1 MDFYRELEAYKKLE
15 NQIDQI
21 NAYARSLTTAD
32 AKRRTG
38 KGNADKPDPV
48 LQEKLMQIDGTV
60 QLLRALQSKL
70 RTFYT
75 QLPNSQKKFRKLQGT
90 DVAELKNLYQL
101 SAESVNALIET
112 LFPGENDRN
121 SKQVRALV
129 NTKETLE
136 RDRQLVNRISEKDG
150 LSLPASVF
158 KANAET
164 VSGQYNNPEV
174 QFKWPGFFEYETLYL
189 TNKNVSHEDVLR
201 MYIRKTPQEVRQEY
215 MSRVSTEPRFY
226 EYPRTRN
233 RIDPK
238 IRNTGNIQQIDQY
251 LAEDDAKQNEAEKMS
266 FRERQML
273 LHHKAATEKVNSIEN
288 AAAEAMQAGNELGA
302 KPAFLRNTENAAELD
317 VHLPSFQTSA
327 NGCWSCSGALM
338 VGSRGMAQ
346 VTQEDIRSY
355 RPDLSGEENVPE
367 NGVIDENYNYDNGK
381 SLSDNADSILKHAPN
396 SMMHTLEIL
405 PFSADNEKDGY
416 TSATYIANAV
426 SLLKKQINHAIRV
439 DHSPVGF
446 YVPGHY
452 ITITGIEGDQ
462 VMYKDSYRWRGRT
475 EPADHTFKASLESL
489 VAGSFFN
496 VPPFSVEI
504 NWLSD
509 IRLAKDNK
517 KIHGVPSEYVYMNQD
532 GTVTEQPSAL
542 QEATGIMFQKS
553 LNRTGVLV
561 TRPAE
566 DEDQAFAAPGVNAYG
581 SGVQMM
587 EKVYLPKRL
596 NADYL
601 RTMAQ
606 KRSEAD
612 EDRLEDSDREI
623 YHIKPGKKD
632 PAVAEAEL
640 RRRLAALQNQAAPGH
655 YDVAEDEPKPGR
667 GIDTDHTDENIIDTR
682 SEETKRKEQDQNT
695 REKNDKKFFSN
706 AERIKNEKLSRLNR
720 PYLDDTRL
728 FRPEETKSVFR
739 QVFEKQAKEESRK
752 KQTDRQ
758 KKQMED
764 QEKAYAKTLKDKY
777 TFARIRQDANELLE
791 DMRRHKLYLWRT
803 NPSYKLL
810 IGQLEQIKALAE
822 KAVDPNRKDTFNQE
836 DAKNLVTA
844 IDKAAKESRKYLS
857 DKQREMEKDPYRRN
871 DKGRQKYEQPRIEAV
886 LDCYNTLSELSL
898 AMKGRENPRDI
909 LREEEERQKEFNH
922 FLRELTSDHNYPKEA
937 QERSIENRLYVP
949 EKNRAELERLE
960 TLFGIRF
967 KSIKEFSNVK
977 AMGALASI
985 GEGFNGIGGKKG
997 VDRLS
1002 NKDFVALAIAASTT
1016 PDAMRDSQKNADPE
1030 RRFTAAERQAYYA
1043 GETLHSA
1050 LRATAENIAE
1060 TVPLIQRSR
1069 VIARQAMTEYASG
1082 NREPLARLIANGI
1095 RNLTGISDSG
1105 RYTGE
1110 KNMEFFSVE
1119 MGLRMKAMLE
1129 RDPKLLEKAMGYGV
1143 TSGMLKDLKN
1153 RGVEA
1158 GCGIVATRWS
1168 SEGIKS
1174 DKERWGLREKER
1186 NYVEMLL
1193 NRCLEEER
1201 RGALYDTENTEAYQ
1215 LQARRIAQRR
1225 EREIDEA
1232 RKIQREEIL
1241 EALKQTDS
1249 YRGVEKFLRQ
1259 TLQETLTNGTTAEKA
1274 RSEQDIL
1281 KGIYAKRKDIK
1292 KQIETNIKTFEDH
1305 MIRKY
1310 EEELQ
1315 GSQKEGPV
1323 GNPEVTDRSVLLT
1336 RALEKE
1342 RRRIG
1347 AALPKMPKAAP
1358 GQEKDPAALKKYE
1371 EAILERQSAQEAIRR
1386 YTEDCKA
1393 LRKLDEISKRYEK
1406 KKAAID
1412 EARTIGLYTA
1422 RSKQMRGTPLLDS
1435 ISDAGKERELRG
1447 RLREYIRGNGY
1458 LDLPP
1463 RTFIENIVG
1472 TAQKSPGK
1480 RKLPLMIDL
1489 VCYEEKD
1496 EAVRKHGKDGL
1507 SADLGETKE
1516 IKKGKKKEDPKAG
1529 TKGGGKDSPE
1539 KNAGKNGKGKP
1550 QGKQFG

>member
-48 LQEKLMQIDGTV
+48 LQEKLLQIDGTV
-60 QLLRALQSKL
+60 QLLRALQAKL

-75 QLPNSQKKFRKLQGT
+75 QLPNSQKKFRKLQAM

-101 SAESVNALIET
+101 SRESVNALTET
-112 LFPGENDRN
+112 LFPGENGKK
-121 SKQVRALV
+121 SKQARAFE
-129 NTKETLE
+129 NTKTTLE
-136 RDRQLVNRISEKDG
+136 RDQQLVNRISEKDG

-158 KANAET
+158 KAHAET

-189 TNKNVSHEDVLR
+189 ANRNVSHDDVLR
-201 MYIRKTPQEVRQEY
+201 MYIRKTPEEVRQEY
-215 MSRVSTEPRFY
+215 TSRVSTDPRFY

-233 RIDPK
+233 RLDPK
-238 IRNTGNIQQIDQY
+238 IRNTGNIQEIDQY

-288 AAAEAMQAGNELGA
+288 AAAEAMQAGNELGV
-302 KPAFLRNTENAAELD
+302 KPAFLRNTENAVELD
-317 VHLPSFQTSA
+317 VHLPSLQTSA

-346 VTQEDIRSY
+346 VTQEDIRNY

-396 SMMHTLEIL
+396 SMMHSLEIL

-426 SLLKKQINHAIRV
+426 KLLKKQINHALRV
-439 DHSPVGF
+439 DRSPVGF

-475 EPADHTFKASLESL
+475 EPADHTFKVSLESL
-489 VAGSFFN
+489 VAESFFS
-496 VPPFSVEI
+496 VPPYSVEL

-517 KIHGVPSEYVYMNQD
+517 KIHGVPSEYVYMNRD
-532 GTVTEQPSAL
+532 GTVTEQPLAL
-542 QEATGIMFQKS
+542 QEASGIMFVKD

-581 SGVQMM
+581 SAGVQMM

-601 RTMAQ
+601 RTMAHN
-606 KRSEAD
+606 RSDAE
-612 EDRLEDSDREI
+612 EDRLEDSNREI
-623 YHIKPGKKD
+623 YHIKPEKKD
-632 PAVAEAEL
+632 PAVAEEEL

-655 YDVAEDEPKPGR
+655 YDAVGDEQKPGR
-667 GIDTDHTDENIIDTR
+667 EAGTDKTDENIIDTR
-682 SEETKRKEQDQNT
+682 SEETKRKEQEQNT
-695 REKNDKKFFSN
+695 REKNDTKFFSN

-728 FRPEETKSVFR
+728 FRPEETKRVFR

-752 KQTDRQ
+752 KQMDRQ
-758 KKQMED
+758 KKQIED
-764 QEKAYAKTLKDKY
+764 LEKAHAKELKDRY
-777 TFARIRQDANELLE
+777 SFAQIRQNANELLE
-791 DMRRHKLYLWRT
+791 DMRQHRLYLWRT

-822 KAVDPNRKDTFNQE
+822 KATDQKRKDTFSEE
-836 DAKNLVTA
+836 DARNLVTA

-857 DKQREMEKDPYRRN
+857 DKQKEMEKDPYRRN

-886 LDCYNTLSELSL
+886 LDCYNTLTEMSL
-898 AMKGRENPRDI
+898 AMKGRENHRDI
-909 LREEEERQKEFNH
+909 LQEDEERQREFNH

-937 QERSIENRLYVP
+937 QERSIVNRLYVP

-960 TLFGIRF
+960 MLFGIRF

-977 AMGALASI
+977 AMDSLVSI
-985 GEGFNGIGGKKG
+985 GDGFFGIGGKKG

-1016 PDAMRDSQKNADPE
+1016 PDAMPDSQKNADPE
-1030 RRFTAAERQAYYA
+1030 RRFTAAEKQAYYA
-1043 GETLHSA
+1043 GETMHSV

-1069 VIARQAMTEYASG
+1069 VLAKQAMTEYAAG

-1158 GCGIVATRWS
+1158 GCGIVAARWG
-1168 SEGIKS
+1168 SEGIRS

-1186 NYVEMLL
+1186 NYVEMLM

-1201 RGALYDTENTEAYQ
+1201 REAFYNAENTEAYQ
-1215 LQARRIAQRR
+1215 QQARKIGQRR
-1225 EREIDEA
+1225 ERELNEA
-1232 RKIQREEIL
+1232 RKIQREEVL

-1422 RSKQMRGTPLLDS
+1422 RSKQMRSMPLLAS
-1435 ISDAGKERELRG
+1435 LSDAGKERELRG

-1489 VCYEEKD
+1489 VCYENKD
-1496 EAVRKHGKDGL
+1496 EELRKNGIHMGDTK
-1507 SADLGETKE
+1507 AETKAGPE
-1516 IKKGKKKEDPKAG
+1516 KTPGKAAGKAAG
-1529 TKGGGKDSPE
+1529 
-1539 KNAGKNGKGKP
+1539 KNAGKNTKGKP
-1550 QGKQFG
+1550 AGKQFA